1 MDFSF
6 TEDQKAIQELAR
18 QIISDRATDD
28 RVKQLAEDPV
38 WYDTELWAEL
48 AGAGLLGVALREE
61 FGGGGFGM
69 TELAGICE
77 EAGRCVAPIP
87 LLSTL
92 VLGAL
97 PLQEFGSDA
106 QKKALLPA
114 VAAGRIVLTA
124 ALAEL
129 GHVDPSRPAS
139 AARRDGGSWVLDGV
153 KVCVSDANRAAR
165 ILVPARTEGD
175 AVGVFLVSP
184 DQAGVDLERE
194 ITTNGEPQF
203 TLSLSGA
210 SAESLGDPT
219 RGAAMVRWIE
229 RRATIALSALQL
241 GISDAALG
249 RTAEYGTSRRQ
260 FDKPIG
266 SFQAYA
272 MRSADAFID
281 VEAIRSTLYQAIW
294 AVDEERDADRA
305 VEVAKWWACRA
316 GHRVAHSAQHLHGGI
331 GADVEYPIHRF
342 FLWAKQTEYTLGGA
356 SAHLARL
363 GALLAKGEEA

>member
-6 TEDQKAIQELAR
+6 TDDQKAIQDLAR

-28 RVKQLAEDPV
+28 RVKQCWDDPK
-38 WYDTELWAEL
+38 WYDDDLWAEL
-48 AGAGLLGVALREE
+48 ASASLLGVALREE

-69 TELAGICE
+69 AELAGLCE
-77 EAGRCVAPIP
+77 EVGRCIAPLP
-87 LLSTL
+87 ALSTL

-97 PLQEFGSDA
+97 PIQEFGSDE
-106 QKKALLPA
+106 QKKVLSD
-114 VAAGRIVLTA
+114 VAAGKVLLSA
-124 ALAEL
+124 GLAEM
-129 GHVDPSRPAS
+129 GHIDPARPSTTAK
-139 AARRDGGSWVLDGV
+139 AAGDAFVIDGT
-153 KVCVSDANRAAR
+153 KVCVSDADRAAV
-165 ILVPARTEGD
+165 LVVPAKTD
-175 AVGVFLVSP
+175 AGVGVFLVTR
-184 DQAGVDLERE
+184 DQAGVSLERE

-203 TLSLSGA
+203 TVTLSGA
-210 SAESLGDPT
+210 KAEALGDPAK
-219 RGAAMVRWIE
+219 GAEIVRWIE

-241 GISDAALG
+241 GISDAALR
-249 RTAEYGTSRRQ
+249 RTAEYATERKQ
-260 FDKPIG
+260 FNKPIG

-294 AVDEERDADRA
+294 AVDEDHKADQA

-342 FLWAKQTEYTLGGA
+342 FLWTKHTEYTLGGA
-356 SAHLARL
+356 STHLARL
-363 GALLAKGEEA
+363 GEFLAKGGEA